1 MATAKKKE
9 TYDANSIVSL
19 SQHDHLLK
27 RLSLTFGSET
37 GNEKH
42 PFSSQKGVAIREIM
56 DNSLDE
62 VRAGYGEWIKLSFF
76 KDGSVEVKDSGR
88 GLPIDSSVDAS
99 GRKISGVYK
108 CLGIIQSGG
117 KFGAD
122 SNRFSSGLNGVGSSS
137 SIHTSRR
144 SDITVYRSGKC
155 YQVSFKDGVPG
166 FFDKEDDPDATF
178 TELADYSYL
187 KVTKDTRSADEKK
200 KYPTGTTV
208 KVWLRDEVFQS
219 EFPYDDHDLVTR
231 LKGTAFL
238 VPQLHAEVYNE
249 LNMIEDPE
257 TGESSPQHE
266 VFHFDNGVD
275 DLITLY
281 QTDDPL
287 TPIIHFKTEGSY
299 LEKNVPV
306 LQPNGKIVS
315 QDLTRRVPIEV
326 AFSYGN
332 KYDHSMH
339 SYVNTIHTKL
349 GGVHEVALDRA
360 LVKSFTERFAS
371 MRGLLTKNDEL
382 PVADDFH
389 EGMTVVLSVQVSEP
403 QFTSQSKEQLSGRE
417 VQKAIY
423 DALVEEFD
431 KWIKDHKNA
440 DTLQMIARKVTTASK
455 NRQKAREQRDLARK
469 RNEINS
475 SSLPDKLID
484 CEVAGTEEA
493 ELYICEGDSAV
504 SSLQGAR
511 NGHNNALLGIRGKI
525 INSLKEQPKRVLANA
540 EVKDIITTLGAGSGA
555 DFDIDKMRYGRVFIS
570 VDADPDGNA
579 IACLLYALFWTLF
592 RPVVAEGRLYK
603 LETPLFVISTREGRK
618 SRKLYARDDR
628 ERDKHTR
635 ALDKAGIKWSATRL
649 KGLGEVQAD
658 TLFETA
664 IDPATRVITQ
674 ITLGDVVEAETALNL
689 ILGTDT
695 EPRKRWIETS
705 EIDDELIGE

>member
-1 MATAKKKE
+1 MATAKKKDS
-9 TYDANSIVSL
+9 YDASSIVSL

-42 PFSSQKGVAIREIM
+42 PYSSQKGVSVREVM

-62 VRAGYGEWIKLSFF
+62 IRGGYGEWMKLSFF
-76 KDGSVEVKDSGR
+76 KDRSIEIKDSGR
-88 GLPIDSSVDAS
+88 GLPVDAS
-99 GRKISGVYK
+99 ADPNGRKVSGVYK
-108 CLGIIQSGG
+108 ALGIIQSGG

-122 SNRFSSGLNGVGSSS
+122 SNRFSSGLNGVGASST
-137 SIHTSRR
+137 IHTSRR
-144 SDITVYRSGKC
+144 ADITVYRGNKC
-155 YQVSFKDGVPG
+155 YELSFKDGVPG
-166 FFDKEDDPDATF
+166 FFATPDDPDSTF
-178 TELADYSYL
+178 TELEDYSYL
-187 KVTKDTRSADEKK
+187 KTSRDTRSPEEKK
-200 KYPTGTTV
+200 KYPTGTIV
-208 KVWLRDEVFQS
+208 KIWLRDEVFQS
-219 EFPYDDHDLVTR
+219 EFPYDDQDLVAR

-238 VPQLHAEVYNE
+238 VSQLHAEVYNE

-257 TGESSPQHE
+257 TGVSSPQHE
-266 VFHFDNGVD
+266 IFHFDNGVD
-275 DLITLY
+275 DLITLH
-281 QTDDPL
+281 QSDEPL
-287 TPIIHFKTEGSY
+287 TPIIHFNTEGSY
-299 LEKNVPV
+299 TEKNVPV
-306 LQPNGKIVS
+306 LQANGKIVS
-315 QDLTRRVPIEV
+315 QDLQRRVPVEV

-332 KYDHSMH
+332 KYDYSMH

-371 MRGLLTKNDEL
+371 MRGLLTKNDEP

-423 DALVEEFD
+423 DALTEEFD
-431 KWIKDHKNA
+431 KWIKDNKNA

-469 RNEINS
+469 RNEISS

-525 INSLKEQPKRVLANA
+525 INALKEQPKRVLANA
-540 EVKDIITTLGAGSGA
+540 EVQDIITTLGAGSGT
-555 DFDIDKMRYGRVFIS
+555 DFDIDKMRYGRIFIA

-579 IACLLYALFWTLF
+579 IACLLYALFWQLF
-592 RPVVAEGRLYK
+592 KPVIEEGRLYK
-603 LETPLFVISTREGRK
+603 VETPLFVVSTREGRK

-628 ERDKHTR
+628 ERDKHLR
-635 ALDKAGIKWSATRL
+635 ALDKQNIKYSVTRL
-649 KGLGEVQAD
+649 KGLGEVMAD
-658 TLFETA
+658 TLYETA

-674 ITLGDVVEAETALNL
+674 ITLGDVTEAENSLHL

-695 EPRKRWIETS
+695 EPRKRWIENS
-705 EIDDELIGE
+705 EIDEELLGE